1 MKFTAEYWMMRLIG
15 RRISE
20 LALLVLMIASCASE
34 PNYFVPPSSPPTQP
48 VVIEMLSPTAEN
60 SLTNR
65 PSPTIEISSGP
76 TELSPKFTATPI
88 YQATSTKTSPS
99 LPIGSG
105 ISMDLDPTLLT
116 PTMENLTPAPSISQS
131 LTAEIFTVNT
141 APILY
146 YAQAADT
153 LPAVAVRF
161 GVSPEEITSSD
172 ILPEKSF
179 INPGQLLIIPRKLTN
194 TTSNEHLI
202 PDSEIVYSPS
212 AVSFD
217 VSAFANQAGGHLSTY
232 QEWHKSTGMKS
243 GAEIVMR
250 VAIENSI
257 NPRLLLAL
265 LEYHTQLVTGQPHSP
280 DDIDY
285 PMGYILPSKKLLYNQ
300 LVWTVNQLSIGYYA
314 YREGRLTEVVFKD
327 GITAR
332 LAPDLNAG
340 TAALQYYF
348 AQLYDSQQWIDALN
362 IEHGF
367 PALHKAMFGDAWKRA
382 QSVEPLFPAG
392 IQQPMLILPF
402 MRNWTWAYT
411 GGPHGAWERDGAYAA
426 LDFAPGSTEAGC
438 VESQAWVTASAAG
451 LIVRTGP
458 GLVVIDLDGDG
469 HEQTGWVL
477 VYLHVAEKDRV
488 SQGSWVATGDP
499 IGHPSCEGG
508 MSTGTHVHIARK
520 YNGEW
525 VPADGPI
532 PFNLGGWIAH
542 ADERAY
548 KGTLTRDG
556 ITVTACTCSSA
567 ATFITRT
574 DEDP

>member
-1 MKFTAEYWMMRLIG
+1 MKSIG
-15 RRISE
+15 E
-20 LALLVLMIASCASE
+20 LMIKVCLPKLGKWLLLVLITTSCASE
-34 PNYFVPPSSPPTQP
+34 PSYFIPPSSPPTQA
-48 VVIEMLSPTAEN
+48 VAIEVLSPPVKDPVSASPSPPIDEVFPTE
-60 SLTNR
+60 LPLQPTI
-65 PSPTIEISSGP
+65 SPTIEI
-76 TELSPKFTATPI
+76 
-88 YQATSTKTSPS
+88 TSTEISES
-99 LPIGSG
+99 IPIGSG
-105 ISMDLDPTLLT
+105 ISMDVLPTIQEPTFVSETQT
-116 PTMENLTPAPSISQS
+116 PQVSPSPSS
-131 LTAEIFTVNT
+131 EIFTVNT

-161 GVSPEEITSSD
+161 GVSLEEIKSSEPIPQTD
-172 ILPEKSF
+172 F

-194 TTSNEHLI
+194 TTSSEHLI
-202 PDSEIVYSPS
+202 PDSEVVYSPS
-212 AVSFD
+212 SVNFDAVP
-217 VSAFANQAGGHLSTY
+217 FADQAGGHLSTY
-232 QEWHKSTGMKS
+232 EEWHLSTGMKS

-265 LEYHTQLVTGQPHSP
+265 LEYHTQLVTGQPRSP

-285 PMGYILPSKKLLYNQ
+285 PMGYKVPSKKLLYNQ
-300 LVWTVNQLSIGYYA
+300 LVWTVNQLSVGYYA

-327 GITAR
+327 GISAR

-348 AQLYDSQQWIDALN
+348 AQLYDSQEWVEAIN
-362 IEHGF
+362 TEYGF
-367 PALHKAMFGDAWKRA
+367 PALQKAMFGDPWKRS
-382 QSVEPLFPAG
+382 QSVEPIFPAG

-411 GGPHGAWERDGAYAA
+411 GGPHGAWEREGAYAA

-438 VESQAWVTASAAG
+438 VESKAWATAAAAG
-451 LIVRTGP
+451 LVVRTGP

-477 VYLHVAEKDRV
+477 VYLHIAEKERV
-488 SQGSWVATGDP
+488 PEGSWVATGDP

-508 MSTGTHVHIARK
+508 LATGTHIHIARK

-525 VPADGPI
+525 VPADGPL

-542 ADERAY
+542 AGERAY

-556 ITVTACTCSSA
+556 VTVTANTSSNA
-567 ATFITRT
+567 ASFVTRT
-574 DEDP
+574 DNDP